1 MANNMTKTHLIS
13 LVLIL
18 LMQAGSFSLSAQ
30 ETRDAGQWFTGD
42 CNYVWR
48 QAVPGNN
55 IGKNSI
61 HAGDYDGDGNM
72 EIICGASAGDDYRIN
87 YWYKLEYVPERE
99 SFDQVWVSPFYNDLN
114 GALTVIEVLDIDGDG
129 HAEILTGN
137 TRAEVCVYDAVTMNP
152 KGSFVLPSWDGE
164 SVYSIVFADADN
176 DGSPDLVCCTDIAT
190 YFMDPIDFSIKGK
203 IWIGANSMKCGN
215 VDADPELELVYSN
228 GMVLQVGAEYNF
240 STWKFHDVPLN
251 RYPVVSLFDI
261 DSDGMD
267 EIYFV
272 NDSIWV
278 YDASLQTVKMI
289 LTHDWY
295 DFDAV
300 HVADMDL
307 DGTPEIYAG
316 SSSKKIIVFDPSG
329 LKTGDIHNLADGVT
343 GFVTADLNGDG
354 TMELMWGAGNHSTDF
369 DYLVIYNPIMKRLVW
384 KSPGLETPFTGVKTA
399 DIDGDGNN
407 EIITI
412 SKKYNSSI
420 FSNGPIITILDAAT
434 HKIKW
439 QSPVT
444 LSVNAYYGG
453 NNDFVIADV
462 DHDGDMELIQ
472 ISDLYNDARLWT
484 FGFSTLEIESNHF
497 FPELERFNA
506 LEIID
511 ADNNGELEY
520 VVAGKSHLYFINPS
534 DHSITW
540 TSPDMNLYSWP
551 YKVLLFIGNIDAD
564 SNKEIVWLTGES
576 IFIFDALTKEY
587 KQMNDRRFSSI
598 CLYDYD
604 RDGISEIIAGT
615 NDGRLAVID
624 GQTLEVTW
632 LPLSLDSQILSL
644 RVFDVPGK
652 ETPVFALILK
662 GLLYFTDASGNMFP
676 PIILPGSDY
685 EMNYDIEITD
695 YDDNG
700 ISEIFVTYNEMIT
713 EFSAAS
719 FMSVGL
725 PPKKYTVDG
734 GCSVIPNPSNGLFKV
749 VIPEELTGPV
759 SAIVYSM
766 QGSRVATTTFAGSK
780 GEIDLGGFPSGIYLL
795 HLNSGHRTYH
805 VKLVKH

>member
-1 MANNMTKTHLIS
+1 MVNNMTKNHLIP

-18 LMQAGSFSLSAQ
+18 LMQAGSFSLTAQ
-30 ETRDAGQWFTGD
+30 NTRDAGQWFTGD

-55 IGKNSI
+55 IGKNSM

-72 EIICGASAGDDYRIN
+72 EIICGASADNDSRIN
-87 YWYKLEYVPERE
+87 YWYKLEYVPETK

-137 TRAEVCVYDAVTMNP
+137 TRAEVCVYDAITMNL

-164 SVYSIVFADADN
+164 SVSSIVFADADN

-240 STWKFHDVPLN
+240 STWEFHDFPLDKS
-251 RYPVVSLFDI
+251 PVISLFDI
-261 DSDGMD
+261 DSDGMA
-267 EIYFV
+267 EIFLV
-272 NDSIWV
+272 ADSIWV
-278 YDASLQTVKMI
+278 YDANLQTVRMI
-289 LTHDWY
+289 LY
-295 DFDAV
+295 NYGNDFDAV

-316 SSSKKIIVFDPSG
+316 SSSHKIIVFDPFG
-329 LKTGDIHNLADGVT
+329 LKTDEISNIANGVT
-343 GFVTADLNGDG
+343 GFVAADLNGNG
-354 TMELMWGAGNHSTDF
+354 SMELMWGTGNHSTEF

-384 KSPGLETPFTGVKTA
+384 KSPSLETPFTGVKTA

-407 EIITI
+407 EIITMAK
-412 SKKYNSSI
+412 SQSSVY
-420 FSNGPIITILDAAT
+420 STGPIITILDAAT
-434 HKIKW
+434 HRIKW
-439 QSPVT
+439 QSSDN

-453 NNDFVIADV
+453 SNDFVIADV

-472 ISDLYNDARLWT
+472 ITDLYNDPHLWT

-511 ADNNGELEY
+511 ADNRGELEY
-520 VVAGKSHLYFINPS
+520 VVAGVSHLYFINPS
-534 DHSITW
+534 DYSIIW
-540 TSPDMNLYSWP
+540 ASPDMNLNSWS

-564 SNKEIVWLTGES
+564 SNKEIVWLAEGS
-576 IFIFDALTKEY
+576 IYVFDAFTKEY
-587 KQMNDRRFSSI
+587 KQTEDIQFSSI

-615 NDGRLAVID
+615 YDGRLAVID
-624 GQTLEVTW
+624 GHSLEITW
-632 LPLSLDSQILSL
+632 LPHSFDRNILSL

-652 ETPVFALILK
+652 ETPVFAMISK
-662 GLLYFTDASGNMFP
+662 GILYFTDASGNMFS
-676 PIILPGSDY
+676 PIILGNED
-685 EMNYDIEITD
+685 EKNFNIEITD
-695 YDDNG
+695 YDKNG

-725 PPKKYTVDG
+725 PEKYAVGG
-734 GCSVIPNPSNGLFKV
+734 GCNVIPNPSNGLFKV
-749 VIPEELTGPV
+749 VFPAELQGPV
-759 SAIVYSM
+759 SATVYSM
-766 QGSRVATTTFAGSK
+766 QGSRVATATFAGSK
-780 GEIDLGGFPSGIYLL
+780 GEIDLEGFPSGIYLL
-795 HLNSGHRTYH
+795 HLNSGNKAYH
-805 VKLVKH
+805 LKLVKY